1 MDTSMGSSE
10 RMQRRR
16 RRRDDCNLMMTSESK
31 THFFQ
36 SERTVRNSSMDVLIE
51 SSPDSWNSKTGCEIC
66 NCSKNQT
73 YAAATAMITF
83 LRPALTF
90 FVGAVGNKNLVQQSR
105 ASISC
110 VVLRNA
116 VAAKENGRDE
126 AQLGGE
132 GGGGTLVR
140 VPRIGEMNRDDLNM
154 NETPRKQHW

>member
-1 MDTSMGSSE
+1 MGTSMGSSE

-16 RRRDDCNLMMTSESK
+16 RRRDDCNLMMTSESN

-66 NCSKNQT
+66 NCSKNHT
-73 YAAATAMITF
+73 YAAATATIT
-83 LRPALTF
+83 LPRPALTF

-105 ASISC
+105 TSISC

-116 VAAKENGRDE
+116 VAAQENGRDE
-126 AQLGGE
+126 AQLGRE

-154 NETPRKQHW
+154 NEMLPKQHW